1 MVERFDVVV
10 VGAGTA
16 GAFASYLL
24 AKNGFRVALLE
35 SKSGQE
41 IGVKTCG
48 DGLGLHHVER
58 ISRHITPNPKVFQN
72 KIEGVELISPDEK
85 TRLVIKGEGYV
96 LDRFA
101 WGKWLVEEAVK
112 AGAVLYEG
120 HTATTPLVDNGAVVG
135 VRAVERR
142 TGSPKEFAAKVVVDA
157 SGSAAVLRSKLAGW
171 PISEPLH
178 PEDVSHAYREIV
190 YVEEPLDSP
199 QYIKIYLDMVTAP
212 GGYWWIFPRSATM
225 LNVGLG
231 IWGILKQN
239 PRTNYERYILPRFKI
254 KGKYHIGG
262 GFIPTR
268 RPLKSLV
275 GNGIVALGDAAAA
288 VNPIHGGGIG
298 QALLTA
304 ELASRAISKAFEA
317 GDFSE
322 KALWEYNLLYMREWG
337 YRQAQLDVLR
347 LMLQTL
353 DNDDLNFGLSRKILN
368 EDEIYHLAAKGT
380 NISIVDKLRV
390 MMQFIGR
397 PALLKKLST
406 SIQYAKEIGDLYLAY
421 PGERAELE
429 RWHSRVVDKYNEFRE
444 KIGLGPLPAE

>member
-1 MVERFDVVV
+1 MSERFDVVV
-10 VGAGTA
+10 AGGGTA
-16 GAFASYLL
+16 GAYASYLL
-24 AKNGFRVALLE
+24 AKAGFKVALLE
-35 SKSGQE
+35 SKSGDQ

-58 ISRHITPNPKVFQN
+58 MARYITPNPRVFQN

-85 TRLVIKGEGYV
+85 TRLIIKGEGYV

-101 WGKWLVEEAVK
+101 WGKWLVEEAVR
-112 AGAVLYEG
+112 AGAALFEG
-120 HTATTPLVDNGAVVG
+120 HTATEPIVENGAVVG
-135 VRAVERR
+135 VKAVERR
-142 TGSPKEFAAKVVVDA
+142 SGVAKEFRSRIVVDA
-157 SGSAAVLRSKLAGW
+157 TGSAAVLRSKLAGW
-171 PISEPLH
+171 LISEPLH

-190 YVEEPLDSP
+190 YVEEALESP
-199 QYIKIYLDMVTAP
+199 QYIKIYLDMTVAP

-225 LNVGLG
+225 LNIGLG

-239 PRTNYERYILPRFKI
+239 PRNYYEKYILPRFRVSK
-254 KGKYHIGG
+254 KYHIGG

-275 GNGIVALGDAAAA
+275 GNGIAALGDAAAA

-304 ELASRAISKAFEA
+304 ELSSRVIAKAFEK

-322 KALWEYNLLYMREWG
+322 KTLWEYNVLYMREWG

-380 NISIVDKLRV
+380 NLSLLDKFRV
-390 MMQFIGR
+390 MMQFLGR
-397 PALLKKLST
+397 PNLLRKLST

-421 PGERAELE
+421 PESQSSLDKWYAE
-429 RWHSRVVDKYNEFRE
+429 VVKKYNEFRE
-444 KIGLGPLPAE
+444 KIGLGPLPLA

>member
-1 MVERFDVVV
+1 MDAFDVVIA
-10 VGAGTA
+10 GGGTA
-16 GAFASYLL
+16 GAYAAYLL
-24 AKNGFRVALLE
+24 SKAGFKVALIE
-35 SKSGQE
+35 SKSGE
-41 IGVKTCG
+41 ELGVKTCG

-58 ISRHITPNPKVFQN
+58 MSRHLTPNPKVFQN
-72 KIEGVELISPDEK
+72 KIEGVELISPDER
-85 TRLVIKGEGYV
+85 TRLLIKGEGYV

-101 WGKWLVEEAVK
+101 WGKWLIKEAVR
-112 AGAVLYEG
+112 AGAILYEG
-120 HTATTPLVDNGAVVG
+120 HTATAPLVENGKVVG
-135 VRAVERR
+135 VKAVERR
-142 TGSPKEFAAKVVVDA
+142 SGVAKELRAKVVID
-157 SGSAAVLRSKLAGW
+157 STGSAGVLRSKLVGW
-171 PISEPLH
+171 LISEPLH

-190 YVEEPLDSP
+190 YVEEEHERP
-199 QYIKIYLDMVTAP
+199 QYIKIYLDMVVAP
-212 GGYWWIFPRSATM
+212 GGYWWIFPRSSTL

-239 PRTNYERYILPRFKI
+239 PRDNYEKYIKPRFKI
-254 KGKYHIGG
+254 RGKYHIGG

-304 ELASRAISKAFEA
+304 ELASKTITKAFEK

-322 KALWEYNLLYMREWG
+322 DALWEYNVAYMKEWG

-353 DNDDLNFGLSRKILN
+353 DNDDLNFGLSRKILT

-380 NISIVDKLRV
+380 ELSLLDKFKV

-397 PALLKKLST
+397 PALLRKLST
-406 SIQYAKEIGDLYLAY
+406 SIQYAKEIGDLYLQY
-421 PGERAELE
+421 PQNKSELE
-429 RWHSRVVDKYNEFRE
+429 KWYLGVVKRYNEFRE
-444 KIGLGPLPAE
+444 KIDLGPLPT

>member
-1 MVERFDVVV
+1 MSERFDVVV
-10 VGAGTA
+10 AGAGTA
-16 GAFASYLL
+16 GAYVSYLL
-24 AKNGFRVALLE
+24 AKAGFKVALLE
-35 SKSGQE
+35 SKSGNE

-58 ISRHITPNPKVFQN
+58 LSRHLTPNPKVFQN
-72 KIEGVELISPDEK
+72 KIEGVELISPDER

-101 WGKWLVEEAVK
+101 WGKWLVEEAVN
-112 AGAVLYEG
+112 AGATLYEG
-120 HTATTPLVDNGAVVG
+120 HTATAPLLENGAVVG
-135 VRAVERR
+135 VKAVERR
-142 TGSPKEFAAKVVVDA
+142 TGTAKEFRANVVIDS
-157 SGSAAVLRSKLAGW
+157 SGSAAVLRTKLIGW

-190 YVEEPLDSP
+190 YVEEPIENP
-199 QYIKIYLDMVTAP
+199 QYIKIYLDMLVAP
-212 GGYWWIFPRSATM
+212 GGYWWIFPRSSTL

-231 IWGILKQN
+231 IWGVLKQN
-239 PRTNYERYILPRFKI
+239 PRTNYEKYILPRFKI
-254 KGKYHIGG
+254 RSKYHIGG

-268 RPLKSLV
+268 RPLKTLV

-298 QALLTA
+298 QALLSA
-304 ELASRAISKAFEA
+304 ELSSKAITKAFEV
-317 GDFSE
+317 GNFSE
-322 KALWEYNLLYMREWG
+322 NVLWEYNLLYMKEWG

-353 DNDDLNFGLSRKILN
+353 DNDDLNFGLSRKILT

-380 NISIVDKLRV
+380 NISLIDKFRV

-397 PALLKKLST
+397 PALLRKLST

-421 PGERAELE
+421 PTDRSGLE
-429 RWHSRVVDKYNEFRE
+429 RWHAQVVAMYNEYRE
-444 KIGLGPLPAE
+444 KIGLGPLPAA

>member
-1 MVERFDVVV
+1 MTEQYDVVV
-10 VGAGTA
+10 AGAGTA
-16 GAFASYLL
+16 GAYASYLL
-24 AKNGFRVALLE
+24 AKAGLKVALLE
-35 SKSGQE
+35 SKSGDQ

-58 ISRHITPNPKVFQN
+58 MSKYLTPNPKVFQN
-72 KIEGVELISPDEK
+72 KIEGVELISPDQK
-85 TRLVIKGEGYV
+85 TTLIVRGEGYV

-101 WGKWLVEEAVK
+101 WGKWLVEEAVR

-120 HTATTPLVDNGAVVG
+120 HTATAPIVENGSVVG
-135 VRAVERR
+135 VKAVERIS
-142 TGSPKEFAAKVVVDA
+142 GVAKEFRARVVID
-157 SGSAAVLRSKLAGW
+157 STGSAAVLRSKLIGW
-171 PISEPLH
+171 LVSEPLH
-178 PEDVSHAYREIV
+178 PEDVSHAYREII
-190 YVEEPLDSP
+190 YSEEPLENP
-199 QYIKIYLDMVTAP
+199 QYIKIYLDMVVAP
-212 GGYWWIFPRSATM
+212 GGYWWIFPRNATM

-239 PRTNYERYILPRFKI
+239 PRINYEKFILPKFKVR
-254 KGKYHIGG
+254 GKYHIGG

-304 ELASRAISKAFEA
+304 ELSSKVITKAFEK

-322 KALWEYNLLYMREWG
+322 KTLWEYNVLYMREWG
-337 YRQAQLDVLR
+337 CRQAQLDVLR

-353 DNDDLNFGLSRKILN
+353 DNDDLNFGLSRKILT

-380 NISIVDKLRV
+380 NLSLLDKFKV
-390 MMQFIGR
+390 MMQFLGR
-397 PALLKKLST
+397 PALLRKLST

-421 PGERAELE
+421 PEDRAGLE
-429 RWHSRVVDKYNEFRE
+429 RWHAEVVKKYNEFRE
-444 KIGLGPLPAE
+444 KIGLGPLPTA

>member
-1 MVERFDVVV
+1 MTEQYDVVV
-10 VGAGTA
+10 AGAGTA
-16 GAFASYLL
+16 GAYASYLL
-24 AKNGFRVALLE
+24 AKAGLKVALLE
-35 SKSGQE
+35 SKSGDQ

-58 ISRHITPNPKVFQN
+58 MSKYLTPNPKVFQN
-72 KIEGVELISPDEK
+72 KIEGVELISPDQK
-85 TRLVIKGEGYV
+85 TTLIVRGEGYV

-101 WGKWLVEEAVK
+101 WGKWLVEEAVR

-120 HTATTPLVDNGAVVG
+120 HTATAPIVENGSVVG
-135 VRAVERR
+135 VKAVERIS
-142 TGSPKEFAAKVVVDA
+142 GVAKEFRARVVID
-157 SGSAAVLRSKLAGW
+157 STGSAAVLRSKLIGW
-171 PISEPLH
+171 LVSEPLH
-178 PEDVSHAYREIV
+178 PEDVSHAYREII
-190 YVEEPLDSP
+190 YSEEPLENP
-199 QYIKIYLDMVTAP
+199 QYIKIYQDMVVAP
-212 GGYWWIFPRSATM
+212 GGYWWIFPRNATM

-239 PRTNYERYILPRFKI
+239 PRINYEKFILSKFKVR
-254 KGKYHIGG
+254 GKYHIGG

-304 ELASRAISKAFEA
+304 ELSSKVITKAFEK

-322 KALWEYNLLYMREWG
+322 KTLWEYNVLYMREWG

-353 DNDDLNFGLSRKILN
+353 DNDDLNFGLSRKILT

-380 NISIVDKLRV
+380 NLSLLDKFKV
-390 MMQFIGR
+390 MMQFLGR
-397 PALLKKLST
+397 PALLRKLST

-421 PGERAELE
+421 PEDRAGLE
-429 RWHSRVVDKYNEFRE
+429 RWHAEVVKKYNEFRE
-444 KIGLGPLPAE
+444 KIGLGPLPTA

>member
-1 MVERFDVVV
+1 MDNFDVVIA
-10 VGAGTA
+10 GGGTA
-16 GAFASYLL
+16 GAYAAYLL
-24 AKNGFRVALLE
+24 SRSGFKVALLE
-35 SKSGQE
+35 SKSGGE
-41 IGVKTCG
+41 LGVKTCG

-58 ISRHITPNPKVFQN
+58 MSRYITPNPRVFQN
-72 KIEGVELISPDEK
+72 KIEGVELISPDER
-85 TRLVIKGEGYV
+85 TRLLIKGEGYV

-101 WGKWLVEEAVK
+101 WGKWLIEEAVR
-112 AGAVLYEG
+112 AGASLYEG
-120 HTATTPLVDNGAVVG
+120 HTATAPLVENGRVVG
-135 VRAVERR
+135 VRAVERKS
-142 TGSPKEFAAKVVVDA
+142 GVAKEFRAKVVID
-157 SGSAAVLRSKLAGW
+157 STGSAGVLRSKLVGW
-171 PISEPLH
+171 LISEPLH

-190 YVEEPLDSP
+190 YVEEEHERP
-199 QYIKIYLDMVTAP
+199 QYIKIYLDMVVAP
-212 GGYWWIFPRSATM
+212 GGYWWIFPRSSTL

-239 PRTNYERYILPRFKI
+239 PRDNYEKYIKPRFKI
-254 KGKYHIGG
+254 RGKYHIGG

-304 ELASRAISKAFEA
+304 ELASKTIAKAFEK

-322 KALWEYNLLYMREWG
+322 ETLWEYNVAYMKEWG

-353 DNDDLNFGLSRKILN
+353 DNDDLNFGLSRKILT

-380 NISIVDKLRV
+380 ELSLLDKFKV

-397 PALLKKLST
+397 PALLRKLST
-406 SIQYAKEIGDLYLAY
+406 SIQYAKEIGDLYLQY
-421 PGERAELE
+421 PQNKSELE
-429 RWHSRVVDKYNEFRE
+429 RWYLGVVKRYNEFRE
-444 KIGLGPLPAE
+444 KIGLGPLPT

>member
-1 MVERFDVVV
+1 MSERFDVVV
-10 VGAGTA
+10 AGAGTA
-16 GAFASYLL
+16 GAYAAYLL
-24 AKNGFRVALLE
+24 AKAGFRVALLE
-35 SKSGQE
+35 SKSGDQ

-58 ISRHITPNPKVFQN
+58 MSKNLTPNPKVFQN
-72 KIEGVELISPDEK
+72 KIEGVELFSPDER
-85 TRLVIKGEGYV
+85 TRLVVRGEGYV

-101 WGKWLVEEAVK
+101 WGKWLVEEAVR
-112 AGAVLYEG
+112 AGASLFEG
-120 HTATTPLVDNGAVVG
+120 YTATGPIVENGAVVG
-135 VRAVERR
+135 VKAVDRK
-142 TGSPKEFAAKVVVDA
+142 TGSAKEFLAKVVADA
-157 SGSAAVLRSKLAGW
+157 TGSAAVVRTKLAGW
-171 PISEPLH
+171 LISEPLH

-190 YVEEPLDSP
+190 YVEEPVENP
-199 QYIKIYLDMVTAP
+199 QYIKIYLDQTVSP

-239 PRTNYERYILPRFKI
+239 PRTSYEKAILPRFKVR
-254 KGKYHIGG
+254 GKYHIGG

-304 ELASRAISKAFEA
+304 ELSSRVIAKAFER

-322 KALWEYNLLYMREWG
+322 SALWEYNVLYMREWG

-353 DNDDLNFGLSRKILN
+353 DNDDLNFGLSRRILT

-380 NISIVDKLRV
+380 NLSLLDKFRV
-390 MMQFIGR
+390 MMQFLGR

-421 PGERAELE
+421 PESREGLE
-429 RWHSRVVDKYNEFRE
+429 RWYAEVVKKYNEFRE
-444 KIGLGPLPAE
+444 KIGLGPLPTA